1 MFCLSCI
8 YRLAFGCLRAHAC
21 VQPQSLNEIAYAVHV
36 SDDFSINRCV
46 EDMVRSTRKSFS
58 PPPEECLF
66 CVQRRQIW
74 FNSFVGEL
82 KSVIWM
88 PN

>member
-58 PPPEECLF
+58 PPP
-66 CVQRRQIW
+66 R
-74 FNSFVGEL
+74 
-82 KSVIWM
+82 SVCSVSRDDKFGLIRL
-88 PN
+88 